1 MPGERHPR
9 RAVSRIQTKLEA
21 SLPGEGAGGMAARLP
36 GTPSSLCTCQGSA
49 SVTPSHI
56 VDGSRCF
63 LVL

>member
-49 SVTPSHI
+49 SVTPSN
-56 VDGSRCF
+56 S
-63 LVL
+63 